1 MKKTYNSPVITI
13 VEVKIQS
20 ALMELSIKNEN
31 ANSAAMG
38 RQSSDWEDE

>member
-1 MKKTYNSPVITI
+1 MKKQYSSPVITI

-20 ALMELSIKNEN
+20 ALMELSIKNED
-31 ANSAAMG
+31 ATTKAMG

>member
-1 MKKTYNSPVITI
+1 MKKQYNSPVITI

-20 ALMELSIKNEN
+20 ALMELSVYDEN
-31 ANSAAMG
+31 ATKSAMG